1 MENNSKDVLE
11 KQITSMLNNVIG
23 DEEHIEIY
31 DELNFSDE
39 NDNNDNIFNIPI
51 QDCEIRNTKSHHK
64 NNNNFYND
72 DENIFNINNDF
83 QIRYSKTHHHNYKN
97 NFINFNNKKNKN
109 IIKDYRVLNNQYEI
123 SNNIPIIYNNNLL
136 INNNDKSIYKK
147 NNFNSYIINNYYN
160 NNYVNTLINTKQNQN
175 LIQNNLNSNSPFF
188 QNKIPNQNQN
198 LIQNNMNYIHHNRTY
213 ERKKTYDIKKN
224 TLEKNTIEENS
235 KFGTVLIPNKIDL
248 KLEILIYEM
257 KKLLM
262 KIDKIDYYIFNKL
275 QGNIILI
282 IKTNKGS
289 RIFQNYLKNTQCDIL
304 HQILTEISSQLN
316 ELLIHPYANYF
327 CRKFFTFL
335 NQKDR
340 IEFLSQIKNSLYTLC
355 TNNIGTFPIQGIIE
369 YLGSK
374 SEKNIIL
381 NELKDKINQ
390 LSFDPY
396 GSHVIEKIISCFEE
410 EYISFIYKYII
421 DNFLILAFDSNG
433 ICIIKKIVSLTHK
446 VKLHEQ
452 IKNIVKE
459 NSMEIIKHTYGN
471 FIIQSIIE
479 NWDLNEIKEIINL
492 YIQYLIDL
500 SMEKFASNVIE
511 RCIERDSDILLRFI
525 NDLVN
530 SNRISELMKDNYGNF
545 VVQKALKLASGY
557 SKNILI
563 MEISN
568 NVYKLNN
575 KKLIYKW
582 KSLLIPYLLNND
594 IYEINENLRNE

>member
-1 MENNSKDVLE
+1 MESNSKEVLE

-23 DEEHIEIY
+23 DEEQIEIY
-31 DELNFSDE
+31 DELSFSDE
-39 NDNNDNIFNIPI
+39 NDNDNIFNIQN
-51 QDCEIRNTKSHHK
+51 QDFKIRNTKTHHK
-64 NNNNFYND
+64 INNNFYND
-72 DENIFNINNDF
+72 DENLFKIQNQDY
-83 QIRYSKTHHHNYKN
+83 QIRNSKTHHYNYKN
-97 NFINFNNKKNKN
+97 NFINFNNKNKN
-109 IIKDYRVLNNQYEI
+109 IINDYRVLNKQYEI
-123 SNNIPIIYNNNLL
+123 SNNIPIITSNNLF
-136 INNNDKSIYKK
+136 INNNDYGIYKT
-147 NNFNSYIINNYYN
+147 NNFNSYIINNHYNN
-160 NNYVNTLINTKQNQN
+160 NNYVNSYINKNSNQN
-175 LIQNNLNSNSPFF
+175 LIKNNLNSKTSLF
-188 QNKIPNQNQN
+188 QNNIQNQN
-198 LIQNNMNYIHHNRTY
+198 LIQNNMNYIYNIRTN

-224 TLEKNTIEENS
+224 TLEKNTIKENS
-235 KFGTVLIPNKIDL
+235 KFGTALIPNKINL
-248 KLEILIYEM
+248 KLEMLIYEM

-262 KIDKIDYYIFNKL
+262 KNDRIDYYILNKL
-275 QGNIILI
+275 QGNITLI

-304 HQILTEISSQLN
+304 HQILTEISSELS
-316 ELLIHPYANYF
+316 ELLINPYANYF

-355 TNNIGTFPIQGIIE
+355 TNNIGTYPIQGIIE

-421 DNFLILAFDSNG
+421 DNFLNLAYDSNG
-433 ICIIKKIVSLTHK
+433 ICIIKKIVSFTHK

-459 NSMEIIKHTYGN
+459 NSMEIIKHAYGN

-492 YIQYLIDL
+492 YINSLIDL

-511 RCIERDSDILLRFI
+511 RCIEKDSDILLRFI

-530 SNRISELMKDNYGNF
+530 SNRISEVMKDNYGNF
-545 VVQKALKLASGY
+545 VVQKTLKLASGY

-575 KKLIYKW
+575 KKLISKW
-582 KSLLIPYLLNND
+582 KSLLIPYLLNSD

>member
-1 MENNSKDVLE
+1 METNSKEVLE

-23 DEEHIEIY
+23 DEEQIEIY
-31 DELNFSDE
+31 DELSFSDE
-39 NDNNDNIFNIPI
+39 NDNDNIFNIQN
-51 QDCEIRNTKSHHK
+51 QDFKIRNTKTHHK
-64 NNNNFYND
+64 INNNFYND
-72 DENIFNINNDF
+72 DENLFKIQNQDY
-83 QIRYSKTHHHNYKN
+83 QIRNSKTHHYNYKN
-97 NFINFNNKKNKN
+97 NFINFNNKNKN
-109 IIKDYRVLNNQYEI
+109 IINDYRGLNNQYEI
-123 SNNIPIIYNNNLL
+123 SNNIPIITSNNLF
-136 INNNDKSIYKK
+136 INNNDYGIYKT
-147 NNFNSYIINNYYN
+147 NNFNSYIINNHYNN
-160 NNYVNTLINTKQNQN
+160 NNYVNSYINKNSNQNLIKNNLNSKTSLFQNNIQNQN
-175 LIQNNLNSNSPFF
+175 LIP
-188 QNKIPNQNQN
+188 
-198 LIQNNMNYIHHNRTY
+198 NNMNYIYNIRTN

-224 TLEKNTIEENS
+224 TLEKNTIKENS
-235 KFGTVLIPNKIDL
+235 KFGTALIPNKINL
-248 KLEILIYEM
+248 KLEMLIYEM

-262 KIDKIDYYIFNKL
+262 KNDRIDYYILNKL
-275 QGNIILI
+275 QGNITLI

-304 HQILTEISSQLN
+304 HQILTEISSELS
-316 ELLIHPYANYF
+316 ELLINPYANYF

-340 IEFLSQIKNSLYTLC
+340 IEFLSQIKNSLYFLC
-355 TNNIGTFPIQGIIE
+355 TNNIGTYPIQGIIE

-421 DNFLILAFDSNG
+421 DNFLNLAYDSNG
-433 ICIIKKIVSLTHK
+433 ICIIKKIVSFTHK

-459 NSMEIIKHTYGN
+459 NSMEIIKHAYGN

-492 YIQYLIDL
+492 YINSLIDL

-511 RCIERDSDILLRFI
+511 RCIEKDSDILLRFI

-530 SNRISELMKDNYGNF
+530 SNRISEVMKDNYGNF
-545 VVQKALKLASGY
+545 VVQKTLKLASGY

-575 KKLIYKW
+575 KKLISKW
-582 KSLLIPYLLNND
+582 KSLLIPYLLNSD